1 MSYHF
6 VTGGAILSGTGT
18 PAANV
23 GSAGDFFLDTS
34 TGDLYGPKAQAGWP
48 VDPTSLGAGTYT
60 DPATDPANTAVTVS
74 SLGDVITLQQTISGQ
89 PQQIAI
95 DAPATGD
102 ITVTQTLDGV
112 AWNFTIER
120 SGTTITGITPWTL
133 V

>member
-48 VDPTSLGAGTYT
+48 VDPTQLGATMYT
-60 DPATDPANTAVTVS
+60 DPAEDPANTAVAIS
-74 SLGDVITLQQTISGQ
+74 SLGDVITLEQTIDGTVYSV
-89 PQQIAI
+89 AV

-102 ITVTQTLDGV
+102 ITVYETIGGTL
-112 AWNFTIER
+112 R
-120 SGTTITGITPWTL
+120 SFIIQRTGTTVSGVTAWTP
-133 V
+133 